1 MVVNFRTREISRAAV
16 KLTRTSKLI
25 KKFFSHTYIENS
37 NFLILN
43 LNFKIFIY
51 IHLIIIII

>member
-1 MVVNFRTREISRAAV
+1 MVVNFRTREISRGAV
-16 KLTRTSKLI
+16 KLTRTPTLI
-25 KKFFSHTYIENS
+25 KKFFSHIYIENS

>member
-25 KKFFSHTYIENS
+25 KKFFSRTYIENS